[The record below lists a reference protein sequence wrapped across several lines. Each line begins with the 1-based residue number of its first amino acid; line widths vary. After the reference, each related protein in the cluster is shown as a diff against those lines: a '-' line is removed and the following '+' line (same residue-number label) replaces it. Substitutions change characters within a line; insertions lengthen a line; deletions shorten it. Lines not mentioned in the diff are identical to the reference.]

1 MDSLHTS
8 RGTRL
13 TSGVALITYNG
24 LEYLP
29 QQLSSILAQTRPVTH
44 VVVSDD
50 CSTDGTWEYLEAWAK
65 QAPVH
70 VTLIRNEPQL
80 GLSANFE
87 QAISLVDAD
96 IVFSSD
102 QDDVWVPE
110 KVALLAAVFEADD
123 SVQLA
128 HTDAILVDAD
138 GRDLGST
145 LFDELEISKAERR
158 DIHSGNAFRVYCR
171 RNVVTGATAAFRR
184 RLIPLARPLPP
195 KNVFYHDGW
204 LALMAAASGNIVM
217 LDTPTIHYRQHGANL
232 VGVKRKSLLTKL
244 RHLWWA
250 IGSPSP
256 LKATTDS
263 LLSAR
268 IALHAHMAAR
278 DGLAPSQVLMARESV
293 EYATWRGTLPGN
305 PIARCIKVAGALVSG
320 RYHTF
325 SPDPWSDALRDALNR

>member
-1 MDSLHTS
+1 MDASSTS
-8 RGTRL
+8 PKTAL

-24 LEYLP
+24 LAYLP
-29 QQLSSILAQTRPVTH
+29 QQLSSILAQTRAVSH
-44 VVVSDD
+44 IVISDD
-50 CSTDGTWEYLEAWAK
+50 CSNDGTWAYLEAWARE
-65 QAPVH
+65 APVR
-70 VTLIRNEPQL
+70 VTLVRNDPQL

-87 QAISLVDAD
+87 QAISLVEAD

-123 SVQLA
+123 TVQLA

-138 GRDLGST
+138 GRDLGTT
-145 LFDELEISKAERR
+145 LFDELEISTADRR
-158 DIHSGNAFRVYCR
+158 AIRNGDAFRVYCR
-171 RNVVTGATAAFRR
+171 RNVVTGATAAFRQ
-184 RLIPLARPLPP
+184 RLIPLCRPLPP
-195 KNVFYHDGW
+195 KVMYYHDGW
-204 LALMAAASGNIVM
+204 LALMAAASGRIVM

-232 VGVKRKSLLTKL
+232 VGVKRKDLPTKL

-250 IGSPSP
+250 IGSKSP

-268 IALHAHMAAR
+268 TALHAHMVGR
-278 DGLAPSQVLMARESV
+278 EGLAPSQVVMAKESV
-293 EYATWRGTLPGN
+293 DYVTWRGTLPGN
-305 PIARCIKVAGALVSG
+305 PVARCIKVAGALVSG

-325 SPDPWSDALRDALNR
+325 SPDPWSDALRDCLNR